1 MPVFFEKVESD
12 DTAALEAIDENVL
25 SFAQKTPVII
35 HVDEPVE
42 LMEKEEEETSLPPLK
57 TSSSF
62 VRLPGKR
69 RPQPPT

>member
-1 MPVFFEKVESD
+1 MPVFFEKVEAD

-42 LMEKEEEETSLPPLK
+42 LMEKEEEETSLPPLQ